1 MFNVDLYE
9 KNITEIRTLMNS
21 AEYDAL
27 IVSHDDEFLGEYI
40 PPSSQRL
47 AFITGFTG
55 SAGVCAI
62 YKAPVNSF
70 NIDLFIDG
78 RYSIQAKKQVADSVN
93 VLDIDSQRG
102 TMTVIHHLA
111 ANLKP
116 GSTVAF
122 DSFTHSYKWYLEAS
136 EILQKNQI
144 RLVATKKNL
153 IDQIWRNR
161 PTEEKQQVIIFPES
175 FIGMTSAKKRE
186 LISIKINDA
195 GLDAVFISDCESV
208 NWLLNIRGH
217 DIPYLPIVRSF
228 AIIYSNQSSDI
239 FIDSEKLVETKLAE
253 QCGDDVSIFDFRRL
267 DETLNRL
274 GEDHL
279 KIGADFTNTNAH
291 TVLIMK
297 KAGVQVENIKDPCE
311 LPRAIKTSTEV
322 NGFRSAHV
330 KDGVAMCR
338 FLAWLDR
345 RSETKSEET
354 EATLARQAEKYRQ
367 DQEYYIEP
375 SFATISAL
383 GPNAAMCHYN
393 HENEEQ
399 PRRLG
404 EDAMYLIDSGG
415 HYFDGTTDITRTVC
429 VGTPTEEM
437 KNNFTRVLKGNIALA
452 RAVFPKG
459 TYGYQLDILARK
471 QLWDVGLDY
480 QHGTGHG
487 VGHCLSVH
495 EGPHRISSKSSH
507 DDAKLVPNMI
517 VTDEPG
523 YYKEGEYGI
532 RCENELLI
540 MNHPKLTSMLCF
552 EVLTLVPFD
561 IRLINQELLEGTEIE
576 WLNDYHQRVRDTI
589 KPYLTD
595 QEIGWLIG
603 ATKQIESGVQK
614 TGSEL

>member
-9 KNITEIRTLMNS
+9 KNISEIRTLMNS

-27 IVSHDDEFLGEYI
+27 IVSHADEFLGEYI

-70 NIDLFIDG
+70 NIDLFVDG

-102 TMTVIHHLA
+102 SMTIIHHLA
-111 ANLKP
+111 ATLKP

-122 DSFTHSYKWYLEAS
+122 DSYMHSYKWYLEAS
-136 EILQKNQI
+136 EILQKNKI
-144 RLVATKKNL
+144 KLVTTKKNL

-161 PTEEKQQVIIFPES
+161 QAEEKQQIIIFPES

-239 FIDSEKLVETKLAE
+239 FIDSEKLVETKFAE
-253 QCGDDVSIFDFRRL
+253 QCGDDVSIFDFSRL

-274 GEDHL
+274 GEDQL
-279 KIGADFTNTNAH
+279 KIGADFSTTNAH

-297 KAGVQVENIKDPCE
+297 KAGVQVEDIKDPCE

-345 RSETKSEET
+345 RCETKSDET
-354 EATLARQAEKYRQ
+354 EATLAKQAEKYRQ

-393 HENEEQ
+393 HENEEL

-437 KNNFTRVLKGNIALA
+437 KNNFTWVLKGNIALA

-495 EGPHRISSKSSH
+495 EGPHRISSKSGQG
-507 DDAKLVPNMI
+507 DAKLVPNMI

-540 MNHPKLTSMLCF
+540 MTHPKLTSMLCF

-561 IRLINQELLEGTEIE
+561 IRLINRDLLDETEIE

-603 ATKQIESGVQK
+603 ATKQIESGAQNIS
-614 TGSEL
+614 SEL

>member
-9 KNITEIRTLMNS
+9 KNIFEIRTLMNN

-27 IVSHDDEFLGEYI
+27 IVSHSDEFLGEYI

-55 SAGVCAI
+55 SAGCCAI
-62 YKAPVNSF
+62 YSTPVDSY
-70 NIDLFIDG
+70 NIDLFVDG
-78 RYSIQAKKQVADSVN
+78 RYSIQAKKQVADSVR
-93 VLDIDSQRG
+93 VLDIDNQKG
-102 TMTVIHHLA
+102 ALTLIHHLA
-111 ANLKP
+111 ATLKQ

-122 DSFTHSYKWYLEAS
+122 DSNMHSYRWYLAAS
-136 EILQKNQI
+136 EILQKVNI
-144 RLVATKKNL
+144 KLVPTKKNL

-161 PTEEKQQVIIFPES
+161 PEEEKQQIIIFPET

-195 GLDAVFISDCESV
+195 GLDAFFVSDCESV

-217 DIPYLPIVRSF
+217 DIPYLPIVRCF
-228 AIIYSNQSSDI
+228 AIIYSNQSADV
-239 FIDSEKLVETKLAE
+239 FIDSEKLIETKFAE
-253 QCGDDVSIFDFRRL
+253 QCGDDVSIFDFSRL
-267 DETLNRL
+267 DETLKRL

-279 KIGADFTNTNAH
+279 KIGADFSTTNAH
-291 TVLIMK
+291 TILVMK
-297 KAGVQVENIKDPCE
+297 KADVQIENIKDPCE

-345 RSETKSEET
+345 RCETKSDET
-354 EATLARQAEKYRQ
+354 EATIAKQAEKYRK

-393 HENEEQ
+393 HENEET

-404 EDAMYLIDSGG
+404 SDAIYLIDSGG
-415 HYFDGTTDITRTVC
+415 HYYDGTTDITRTVC
-429 VGTPTEEM
+429 VGTPTDEM
-437 KNNFTRVLKGNIALA
+437 KNNFTRVIKGNIALA
-452 RAVFPKG
+452 KAVFPQG

-480 QHGTGHG
+480 NHGTGHG

-495 EGPHRISSKSSH
+495 EGPHRISSKSGT

-532 RCENELLI
+532 RCENELLV
-540 MNHPKLTSMLCF
+540 MSHPNLPSMLNF

-561 IRLINQELLEGTEIE
+561 LRLINTELLTDTEID

-603 ATKQIESGVQK
+603 ATKQIEPKNKKQ
-614 TGSEL
+614 SEI